1 MACQDRA
8 VIVMG
13 NWRAVR
19 RSIPTSLAFPTFL
32 NLTSMRRRSSLTI
45 FPLLIAGLFAAWQYF
60 GAEKVIIPETGRV
73 ARVGMSTDQE
83 TALGLQSYREVVA
96 QSDLVQSGPEYD
108 LVMRVARRL
117 TTTVGD
123 ASGHFDWQVSV
134 IRSDQANAFCLPGG
148 KIAVYTGIL
157 KYTQTDAGLAA
168 VMGHEMA
175 HAIARHGSQRLLQ
188 NSVTQTLMTGAS
200 FSFSDMD
207 YDKRRMVIA
216 ALGAGAQFGVLL
228 PFSRKHETEADE
240 LGLIYMA
247 RAGYDPAEAI
257 AFWQRMAGS
266 GGNQPP
272 EFASTHPSNST
283 RIEHLSELLPKAQ
296 GEYAKSNVGNSGR

>member
-1 MACQDRA
+1 M
-8 VIVMG
+8 
-13 NWRAVR
+13 
-19 RSIPTSLAFPTFL
+19 
-32 NLTSMRRRSSLTI
+32 
-45 FPLLIAGLFAAWQYF
+45 
-60 GAEKVIIPETGRV
+60 IPETGRV

-83 TALGLQSYREVVA
+83 AALGLQSYREVVA
-96 QSDLVQSGPEYD
+96 QSDLVKSGPDYEQ
-108 LVMRVARRL
+108 VIRVARRL
-117 TTTVGD
+117 TAAVGS
-123 ASGHFDWQVSV
+123 AGQNLDWQVSV

-157 KYTQTDAGLAA
+157 KYTQGDAGLAA

-207 YDKRRMVIA
+207 MDQRRMVIA

-228 PFSRKHETEADE
+228 PFSRKHESEADE

-247 RAGYDPAEAI
+247 RAGYDPEEAV
-257 AFWQRMAGS
+257 AFWKRMAAES
-266 GGNQPP
+266 TPQPP
-272 EFASTHPSNST
+272 EFASTHPSHAA
-283 RIEHLSELLPKAQ
+283 RIEHLRSLLPRAQEEYVKAV
-296 GEYAKSNVGNSGR
+296 ALLPRR